1 MDLKLR
7 AAAPDDAPVLGRI
20 DYDAFKAIADQHN
33 FPPDYPSVEVAV
45 MVVSWL
51 MSNPGIYCVVAEL
64 DGRIVGSNFLDERGP
79 IAGIGPVSVDPAVQ
93 NQQIGRALMVHV
105 MERARAK
112 ECAGMRLVQLAYHNR
127 SLCLYTKLGFDARE
141 ELSTMQGTPP
151 GLKIPGYEVRQ
162 ATDADLDACSKLCEA
177 IHGHQRAGELRDAIK
192 MGTAKVV
199 EHLGKIT
206 GYCTSIGWM
215 GHAVGETNND
225 LKALIATA
233 NSYDGPGFLCPTRNG
248 ELMRWC
254 LEQGLR
260 NVHQA
265 TLMTIGLYNEPRGA
279 WLPAV
284 LY

>member
-7 AAAPDDAPVLGRI
+7 DGAPEDAPVIGQI
-20 DYDAFKAIADQHN
+20 AFEAFKAIADQHN
-33 FPPDYPSVEVAV
+33 FPPDFPSVEVAV
-45 MVVSWL
+45 MVASWL

-64 DGRIVGSNFLDERGP
+64 DGKIVGSNFLDERGP
-79 IAGIGPVSVDPAVQ
+79 IAGIGPISVEPAVQ
-93 NQQIGRALMVHV
+93 NQRIGRALMVDV

-112 ECAGMRLVQLAYHNR
+112 GCAGMRLVQLAYHNR
-127 SLCLYTKLGFDARE
+127 PLCLYTKLGFDARE

-151 GLKIPGYEVRQ
+151 GLKIPGYDVRQ
-162 ATDADLDACSKLCEA
+162 ATDADLDACNTLCEP
-177 IHGHQRAGELRDAIK
+177 IHGHRRAGELRDAIQ

-206 GYCTSIGWM
+206 GYCTSIGWF

-225 LKALIATA
+225 LKALIAA
-233 NSYDGPGFLCPTRNG
+233 ADSYAGPGFLCPTRNG

-254 LEQGLR
+254 LEHGLR

-265 TLMTIGLYNEPRGA
+265 TLMTIGLYSEPRGA
-279 WLPAV
+279 YLPAV